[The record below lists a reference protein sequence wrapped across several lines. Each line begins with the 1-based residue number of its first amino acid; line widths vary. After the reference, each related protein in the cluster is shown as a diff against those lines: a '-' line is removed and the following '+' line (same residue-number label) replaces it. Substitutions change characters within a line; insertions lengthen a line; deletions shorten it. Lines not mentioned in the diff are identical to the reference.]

1 MKYIKDTSIIFL
13 VVFFFVSTLFGIR
26 IFGKDFNILIAII
39 LYGGLYLVLAYRNAK
54 KLERQIKNKDLPK
67 ELKDLDEE

>member
-1 MKYIKDTSIIFL
+1 MKDLSIIFL
-13 VVFFFVSTLFGIR
+13 VIFFFASILFGIHM
-26 IFGKDFNILIAII
+26 FGKDFNILIAII

-54 KLERQIKNKDLPK
+54 KLERQIKNKELPE

>member
-13 VVFFFVSTLFGIR
+13 VVFFFASTLFGIHM
-26 IFGKDFNILIAII
+26 FGKDFNILIAII

>member
-13 VVFFFVSTLFGIR
+13 VVFFFASTLFGIHM
-26 IFGKDFNILIAII
+26 FGKDFNILIAII

-54 KLERQIKNKDLPK
+54 KLERKIKNKDLPK

>member
-1 MKYIKDTSIIFL
+1 MKY
-13 VVFFFVSTLFGIR
+13 
-26 IFGKDFNILIAII
+26 ILIAIL

-54 KLERQIKNKDLPK
+54 KLERQIKNKELPK

>member
-1 MKYIKDTSIIFL
+1 MKY
-13 VVFFFVSTLFGIR
+13 
-26 IFGKDFNILIAII
+26 ILIAII

-67 ELKDLDEE
+67 ELKDPDEEWNTYSLYKYSPL